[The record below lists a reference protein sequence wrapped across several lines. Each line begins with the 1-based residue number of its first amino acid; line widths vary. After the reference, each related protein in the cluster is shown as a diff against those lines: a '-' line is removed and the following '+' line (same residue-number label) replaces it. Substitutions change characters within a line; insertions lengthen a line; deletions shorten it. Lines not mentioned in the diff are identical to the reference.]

1 MSLIPCGQMYRASMF
16 YGRRGLPILAISVV
30 DLAIWD
36 LLGKI
41 RKEPVFKMIG
51 GRTKPE
57 IPLYLTGPLPA
68 EAKRMGFFGG
78 KVRVFAWIQREMQR
92 ELMLVLVGSPGSPS
106 SRPSR
111 GRRGYAKERRVP

>member
-1 MSLIPCGQMYRASMF
+1 LQKEPGLIIHYDPTRRQMYRASMF

-41 RKEPVFKMIG
+41 RNEPVFKMIG

-68 EAKRMGFFGG
+68 EAKRMGFWGG
-78 KVRVFAWIQREMQR
+78 KVSRRSGCEVDGAEGGRV
-92 ELMLVLVGSPGSPS
+92 G
-106 SRPSR
+106 
-111 GRRGYAKERRVP
+111 

>member
-1 MSLIPCGQMYRASMF
+1 MF

-41 RKEPVFKMIG
+41 RNEPVFKMIG

-68 EAKRMGFFGG
+68 EAKRMGFWGG
-78 KVRVFAWIQREMQR
+78 KVGLSA
-92 ELMLVLVGSPGSPS
+92 LMGSGV
-106 SRPSR
+106 
-111 GRRGYAKERRVP
+111 RRGGYRGTDSP

>member
-1 MSLIPCGQMYRASMF
+1 MF

-57 IPLYLTGPLPA
+57 IPLYLTGPTPTHAQRL
-68 EAKRMGFFGG
+68 GFWGG
-78 KVRVFAWIQREMQR
+78 KVSIRIACGV
-92 ELMLVLVGSPGSPS
+92 
-106 SRPSR
+106 
-111 GRRGYAKERRVP
+111 

>member
-1 MSLIPCGQMYRASMF
+1 MYRASMF

-68 EAKRMGFFGG
+68 EAKRMGFWGG
-78 KVRVFAWIQREMQR
+78 KVS
-92 ELMLVLVGSPGSPS
+92 L
-106 SRPSR
+106 RPQSDSVINM
-111 GRRGYAKERRVP
+111 GN

>member
-1 MSLIPCGQMYRASMF
+1 MF

-41 RKEPVFKMIG
+41 RNEPVFKMIG

-68 EAKRMGFFGG
+68 EAKRMGFWGG
-78 KVRVFAWIQREMQR
+78 KVSLEMKPRSVERVG
-92 ELMLVLVGSPGSPS
+92 LS
-106 SRPSR
+106 
-111 GRRGYAKERRVP
+111 YAIVV

>member
-1 MSLIPCGQMYRASMF
+1 MIGDSQMYRASMF

-41 RKEPVFKMIG
+41 RNEPVFKMIG

-68 EAKRMGFFGG
+68 EAKRMGFWGG
-78 KVRVFAWIQREMQR
+78 KVSLELKPRSVERVG
-92 ELMLVLVGSPGSPS
+92 LK
-106 SRPSR
+106 
-111 GRRGYAKERRVP
+111 YATVV

>member
-1 MSLIPCGQMYRASMF
+1 M
-16 YGRRGLPILAISVV
+16 PILAISVV

-78 KVRVFAWIQREMQR
+78 KVRVF
-92 ELMLVLVGSPGSPS
+92 LKLGSGGEWS
-106 SRPSR
+106 
-111 GRRGYAKERRVP
+111 GF